1 MTDEL
6 DPHAPLRDDVR
17 RLGAILGDVLVGH
30 GSQAL
35 YDDVEAIRQA
45 TKAARADDTS
55 LADVVARVE
64 AMPVERAR
72 DVARAFA
79 HFLTL
84 ANIAEQHH
92 RIRRRRFYQM
102 DAARPPQRGSCEE
115 VFQRLREEGMGDDEL
130 FDAVCQLDV
139 ELVLTAHPTEVAR
152 RTILQKHLRV
162 SEALSRNDRPDL
174 TVSERRDIEHDLRR
188 EIASMWETDE
198 LRRSKPTPL
207 EEARAGLVVFE
218 QSLWDAVPAWLRGV
232 DDALRDHTGRALPMA
247 TCPVRFGSWMGGDR
261 DGNPNVTAQV
271 TLRAVELT
279 RWMAATLYLDEVKAL
294 RDELSMHAGTPSF
307 VARAGGAREPYRV
320 ILGRLRDRLR
330 DTEVEARARIDQRP
344 PPGGLRPLRSAT
356 DLMEPLVAC
365 HQSLEETGCVE
376 IANGRLLDLIRRVAC
391 FGLTLVKVDIRQ
403 DAGRHAEAL
412 DEVTRYLGL
421 GSYLE
426 WSEDER
432 VAFLTRELE
441 GRRPLVPR
449 DMPATPR
456 TAEVLDT
463 FRAIAS
469 IGSESLGA
477 YVISMASHPSDVLAV
492 LLLQRDAGIAR
503 PLRVVPLFET
513 EADLR
518 GAPEALERLFAC
530 DPYRAT
536 LDGRQEVMIGY
547 SDSAK
552 DAGRLAASW
561 VLFRGQ
567 QEIAE
572 TCRRHEI
579 DLTLF
584 HGRGGTVGRG
594 GGPTYLAILSQPPG
608 SVGGSLRVTEQGEMI
623 QAKFGMTGIAHRTLE
638 IYTTATLEATLADP
652 APPPQAWT
660 DMAEEL
666 AVRSA
671 AAYRAIVRE
680 HPRFVE
686 YFRAATPEREL
697 GALNIGSRPARRRG
711 GDGVASLRA
720 IPWVFAWTQTR
731 LLLPSWLGVGDAI
744 GAMLDEGHVETLRA
758 MYRDWRW
765 FRSTINLIQM
775 VLAKAEPGI
784 AAHYDR
790 VLVPDDLREL
800 GDELRQR
807 LAATRSAVLRVVDTD
822 ELLSDNA
829 VLKRSIGVRNPYVDP
844 INLVQAELL
853 RRHRQAPED
862 AALLDALMVTVNGV
876 AAGMRNTG

>member
-1 MTDEL
+1 MTSS
-6 DPHAPLRDDVR
+6 DPHAALRNDVR
-17 RLGAILGDVLVGH
+17 RLGAILGDILTEH
-30 GSQAL
+30 GSSDL
-35 YDDVEAIRQA
+35 FDDVEAIRQA

-55 LADVVARVE
+55 LDAVIDRIA
-64 AMPVERAR
+64 AMPLDRAR

-92 RIRRRRFYQM
+92 RVRRRRFYQM
-102 DAARPPQRGSCEE
+102 DAARPPQRGSCSE
-115 VFQRLREEGMGDDEL
+115 VFGRLRADGMDADAL
-130 FDAVCQLDV
+130 FDAVCALDV

-162 SEALSRNDRPDL
+162 ADALARDDRPDL
-174 TVSERRDIEHDLRR
+174 TVTERRTVLDDLRR

-198 LRRSKPTPL
+198 LRRRKPTPL

-232 DDALRDHTGRALPMA
+232 DDALREHTGRGLPTSA
-247 TCPVRFGSWMGGDR
+247 CPVRFGSWMGGDR
-261 DGNPNVTAQV
+261 DGNPNVTAEV
-271 TLRAVELT
+271 TLRVVELA
-279 RWMAATLYLDEVKAL
+279 RWMAATLYLDEVTAL
-294 RDELSMHAGTPSF
+294 REELSMSTGSASF

-330 DTEVEARARIDQRP
+330 DTEAVARAAIDRRP
-344 PPGGLRPLRSAT
+344 PPPGARPLRSV
-356 DLMEPLVAC
+356 DELMEPLVAC
-365 HQSLEETGCVE
+365 SRSLEETGNDE
-376 IANGRLLDLIRRVAC
+376 IARGRLLDIIRRVAC
-391 FGLTLVKVDIRQ
+391 FGLTLVKLDVRQ

-426 WSEDER
+426 WSEEER

-449 DMPATPR
+449 DMTATPR
-456 TAEVLDT
+456 TGEVLDT
-463 FRAIAS
+463 FRAIAT
-469 IGSESLGA
+469 IGGDSLGA
-477 YVISMASHPSDVLAV
+477 YVISMASAPSDVLAV
-492 LLLQRDAGIAR
+492 LLLQRDAGVAR

-530 DPYRAT
+530 APYRASIG
-536 LDGRQEVMIGY
+536 GRQEVMIGY

-552 DAGRLAASW
+552 DAGRLAAAW

-567 QEIAE
+567 QEIAA
-572 TCRRHEI
+572 TCRRHDI
-579 DLTLF
+579 RLTLF

-594 GGPTYLAILSQPPG
+594 GGPTYLAILAQPPG
-608 SVGGSLRVTEQGEMI
+608 TVGGSLRVTEQGEMI
-623 QAKFGMTGIAHRTLE
+623 QAKFGMTGIAIRTLE
-638 IYTTATLEATLADP
+638 IYTTATLEATLADDTSPP
-652 APPPQAWT
+652 AAWT
-660 DMAEEL
+660 DMAEAL
-666 AVRSA
+666 ALRSA

-686 YFRAATPEREL
+686 YFRAATPEQEL

-731 LLLPSWLGVGDAI
+731 LLLPSWLGVGDALGEMI
-744 GAMLDEGHVETLRA
+744 DNGQLDTLRA
-758 MYRDWRW
+758 MYRDWPW
-765 FRSTINLIQM
+765 FRSTLNLIQM

-790 VLVPDDLREL
+790 VLVPDELRPL
-800 GDELRQR
+800 GDELRGR
-807 LAATRSAVLRVVDTD
+807 LARTRDAVLAVVDAD
-822 ELLSDNA
+822 ELLTDNA

-853 RRHRQAPED
+853 RRHRENRD
-862 AALLDALMVTVNGV
+862 DSSLLDALMVTVNGV